1 MGLFDKLLGRKTH
14 RLDAIDVEL
23 AAMVK
28 DGRMHARMRLHD
40 DTVATLALPN
50 HLIGRVVDISY
61 GGIAASF
68 AGAKFPLQ
76 EGLQCEGSLKI
87 LGASTALLVT
97 TIRVVAYHGDA
108 AMVGFCLHHQ
118 AAGGL
123 LFLRDFIE
131 PSRCGESLALIGPE
145 LRQDRYQGSEWHCW
159 RGDGPTDLIAQ
170 THPGTGALSEAI
182 LTFRLNKT
190 YCELTFKGG
199 LLQVGIIRQED
210 ESSLLNGTARAMAS
224 NVDDEVRVLRAGLY
238 ILQASPAP
246 CRALSAPMI
255 ALARD
260 RLLLPAGGAV

>member
-1 MGLFDKLLGRKTH
+1 MGLFGKLLGRKTH
-14 RLDAIDVEL
+14 RPDAVDAEI

-40 DTVATLALPN
+40 DTVAALTLPN
-50 HLIGRVVDISY
+50 QLTGRVIDISY

-68 AGAKFPLQ
+68 AGMKKPLQ
-76 EGLQCEGSLKI
+76 EGAQCEGSLKI

-97 TIRVVAYHGDA
+97 TIRVVAYHGDTT
-108 AMVGFCLHHQ
+108 MVGFCLHHH
-118 AAGGL
+118 AAEGL

-145 LRQDRYQGSEWHCW
+145 LRQARYQGSGWHCW
-159 RGDGPTDLIAQ
+159 RGEGPTDLLAQ
-170 THPGTGALSEAI
+170 TQPGTGVLSEAI

-199 LLQVGIIRQED
+199 LLQVGVIRQED

-224 NVDDEVRVLRAGLY
+224 NAHDEARVLRAGLY
-238 ILQASPAP
+238 ILLASPAP

-255 ALARD
+255 ALARN
-260 RLLLPAGGAV
+260 RLLVAAGGAV

>member
-1 MGLFDKLLGRKTH
+1 MGLFDKLLGRKMH
-14 RLDAIDVEL
+14 RSDAADAEL

-40 DTVATLALPN
+40 DTVATLTLPN

-68 AGAKFPLQ
+68 TRAKSPLQ
-76 EGLQCEGSLKI
+76 DSVQCEGSLKI

-97 TIRVVAYHGDA
+97 AIRVVTYHGDA
-108 AMVGFCLHHQ
+108 TLVGFCLHHQ

-131 PSRCGESLALIGPE
+131 PSRCGESLALIAPE
-145 LRQDRYQGSEWHCW
+145 LRQARYQGSEWHCW

-170 THPGTGALSEAI
+170 TQPGTGALREAI

-190 YCELTFKGG
+190 YCELTFKEGVI
-199 LLQVGIIRQED
+199 QVGIIRQED

-224 NVDDEVRVLRAGLY
+224 DVNDEVRVLRAGLY
-238 ILQASPAP
+238 ILLASPAP
-246 CRALSAPMI
+246 CRALSASMI

-260 RLLLPAGGAV
+260 RLLLPASGAV